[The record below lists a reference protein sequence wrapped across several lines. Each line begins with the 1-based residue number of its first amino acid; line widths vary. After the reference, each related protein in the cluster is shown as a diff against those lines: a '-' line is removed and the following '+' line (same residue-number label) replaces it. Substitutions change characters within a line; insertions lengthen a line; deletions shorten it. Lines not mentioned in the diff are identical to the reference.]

1 MIMDSWS
8 NSSIPEQVRENNV
21 NKNFLLPRKPARQP
35 NQIIY
40 RKLRRGSAGRI
51 PEKQIEYPTNKELLR
66 TIAYLRTAIY
76 ENDEMLPNNK
86 AYIID
91 EEDEEEWSTQSE
103 EEKGQKKLYKSIQ
116 KLNSNDSTYTP
127 TKNQRKTGNNIAK
140 ISKECALCSSSSHVI
155 NVKNICKTS
164 QRGGQG
170 LTRNDSHVSASMSK
184 AFKQFCSTEIICP
197 QEHRAALAVKL
208 YGVQAALLS
217 ALGNP
222 FENISKST
230 ISLANISQAPTLS
243 MWQASNGFLPALVWS
258 GMFITSFVYTI
269 VVVRSLPF
277 RVPIISMLCIALLY
291 SLSVLVA
298 AASGFNVTCG
308 TFRMSG
314 ILFACLGVLGFAL
327 ILLVL
332 LLLVMFASW
341 RCTKQDG
348 GAK

>member
-1 MIMDSWS
+1 MDSLS
-8 NSSIPEQVRENNV
+8 VSSVPEQVRENNV
-21 NKNFLLPRKPARQP
+21 NKNFLLPRKPTRQP

-51 PEKQIEYPTNKELLR
+51 PEKQIEKYPTNKELLR
-66 TIAYLRTAIY
+66 TIAYLRTAY
-76 ENDEMLPNNK
+76 MSDEMLPNNK
-86 AYIID
+86 TYLID

-103 EEKGQKKLYKSIQ
+103 EEKGQFDKSIQ
-116 KLNSNDSTYTP
+116 KLNSTDSTYP
-127 TKNQRKTGNNIAK
+127 LTKNQRKKGNYVDK
-140 ISKECALCSSSSHVI
+140 LGKECALCSSSSHVI
-155 NVKNICKTS
+155 NIKNISKTS

-184 AFKQFCSTEIICP
+184 AFVKFCSTEIICP

-230 ISLANISQAPTLS
+230 ISLANISQTPTLS
-243 MWQASNGFLPALVWS
+243 LLQASNGFLPAIVWS
-258 GMFITSFVYTI
+258 GMFIMSFVYTI
-269 VVVRSLPF
+269 VVVWSLPV

-327 ILLVL
+327 ILLIL
-332 LLLVMFASW
+332 ILLVMFASW
-341 RCTKQDG
+341 RCTKQDE